1 MKFFAWFIAAT
12 IAILLI
18 ARFKPQSPAEPIIPT
33 EAKEAQGRPGA
44 DDNAPPA
51 RTEEQGKK
59 AAQQG
64 GTTYYVAP
72 GQAKPIASS
81 C

>member
-1 MKFFAWFIAAT
+1 MKFFAWFVAAT
-12 IAILLI
+12 IAFLLI

-33 EAKEAQGRPGA
+33 EAKEAQGQPGA
-44 DDNAPPA
+44 DDKAPPA
-51 RTEEQGKK
+51 RTEEQGQK

-64 GTTYYVAP
+64 GSTYVVPAAQLVAV
-72 GQAKPIASS
+72 S

>member
-1 MKFFAWFIAAT
+1 MKFFAWFVVAT
-12 IAILLI
+12 IAFLLI

-51 RTEEQGKK
+51 RTEEQGQADAQKGGSTYVLPGHQLSN
-59 AAQQG
+59 AA
-64 GTTYYVAP
+64 
-72 GQAKPIASS
+72 
-81 C
+81 

>member
-1 MKFFAWFIAAT
+1 MKFFAWFVVAT
-12 IAILLI
+12 IAFLLI

-51 RTEEQGKK
+51 RTEEQGQADAQKGGSTYFVLPGHQLSN
-59 AAQQG
+59 AA
-64 GTTYYVAP
+64 
-72 GQAKPIASS
+72 
-81 C
+81 

>member
-1 MKFFAWFIAAT
+1 MKFFAWFVVAT

-51 RTEEQGKK
+51 RTEEQGEADAQKGGSTYVLPGHQLSN
-59 AAQQG
+59 AA
-64 GTTYYVAP
+64 
-72 GQAKPIASS
+72 
-81 C
+81 